1 MEPVGVNDIKS
12 AGTPVEK
19 VKNIQ
24 DFLSRN
30 GGVIAI
36 TISDVPQILKREI
49 AENKE
54 RKLTFDIG
62 FKDKT
67 EVHFNQGIR
76 LVNDGETNV
85 FVTTSDNIKLARG
98 DVNVQPPERVT
109 KPRDHHFS
117 PGEVY

>member
-1 MEPVGVNDIKS
+1 MEPVGVNDISS
-12 AGTPVEK
+12 AGAPIEK
-19 VKNIQ
+19 VKIIQ

-30 GGVIAI
+30 GGVIEI
-36 TISDVPQILKREI
+36 TITDIPQVLKREM

-67 EVHFNQGIR
+67 EVHFTQGIR
-76 LVNDGETNV
+76 LVNDGKTNV

-98 DVNVQPPERVT
+98 DVNAQPSERVT
-109 KPRDHHFS
+109 KPRDHYFLH
-117 PGEVY
+117 GEVY